1 MSGVEQQ
8 LASLSPE
15 QRELLALLL
24 EREGIGAPPLS
35 STQQRLL
42 ATTQL
47 ARGTSVGNV
56 PFGFR
61 VSGPLRVPLL
71 VQCLQEIGRRH
82 EVLRTTFQEA
92 DGRAV
97 PVVAPA
103 LAVNVPIVDLRA
115 LPLPERDA
123 EALRLVSAEA
133 QRPLDVASGPL
144 LRGLVVRLAD
154 EEWMLELVTHHLVSD
169 GWGIRLLLQELGA
182 LYRSALGGT
191 PAPLP
196 ELRVQYADYAR
207 SERRWLDGAELSAQ
221 LAYWRAH
228 LWGSRAS
235 ELPLDRP
242 RPPRTSWIS
251 ATERLQLSPELS
263 DGLRRLSRAEGVTLY
278 TVLLA
283 AFQTLLQRYSLE
295 SDLVVG
301 TTISRR
307 HRTEWEALIG
317 NFGNNL
323 LLRADFSG
331 EPTFHDVLQRVRD
344 DVLGA
349 FAHPD
354 MPLETL
360 IAAAPNDADSGPVPP
375 FQVMFILR
383 DTTLAQN
390 LDLGGLVLRPISIG
404 AGATALDLTLDIT
417 DGAAALTGS
426 LEYKVELF
434 DAATIARMVAAYG
447 DLLERIVAN
456 PRCPVSELPVF
467 RRATGCTQGDHAKRN
482 PQPAAVGTGPPPQSA
497 TEVRIAALWRQALGI
512 DVVSVH
518 DNFFDLGGHSL
529 LGSTLIDRIERE
541 TGCRL
546 TLVDLGLQNL
556 GQLAQRCDQ
565 NSVHAN
571 AAGVTRRL
579 LRMVRS
585 ATGRK

>member
-47 ARGTSVGNV
+47 AHGTSVGNV

-71 VQCLQEIGRRH
+71 LQCLQEIGRRH

-228 LWGSRAS
+228 LRGLRAS

-242 RPPRTSWIS
+242 RPPRTSWTS
-251 ATERLQLSPELS
+251 ATARLELSPELS
-263 DGLRRLSRAEGVTLY
+263 DGLRRLSREEGVTLY

-295 SDLVVG
+295 SDVVVG

-360 IAAAPNDADSGPVPP
+360 IAAAPTDADSGPVPP

-383 DTTLAQN
+383 DTTLVQN

-456 PRCPVSELPVF
+456 PRRPISQLPVL
-467 RRATGCTQGDHAKRN
+467 RATGCTQSDPAHVSS
-482 PQPAAVGTGPPPQSA
+482 QPEAVGTGPLPQTAS
-497 TEVRIAALWRQALGI
+497 EIRIAALWRQALGI
-512 DVVSVH
+512 AAVSVH

-529 LGSTLIDRIERE
+529 LGTTVIDRIERA

-565 NSVHAN
+565 HTSHTN
-571 AAGVTRRL
+571 AASVTRRL
-579 LRMVRS
+579 LRMVRG
-585 ATGRK
+585 AAGRE